1 MEIKGFSWGWRFLEG
16 WDERYAS
23 EVPEEAK
30 NIDLPHTAVT
40 LPYNYFDERE
50 YRKDFS
56 YFKAFEVH
64 PEKGKRYFVRF
75 EAFMVQAD
83 VYLNGVPL
91 GHFIS
96 L

>member
-1 MEIKGFSWGWRFLEG
+1 MEIKGFSWDWRFLEG

-50 YRKDFS
+50 YRKDF
-56 YFKAFEVH
+56 
-64 PEKGKRYFVRF
+64 
-75 EAFMVQAD
+75 Q
-83 VYLNGVPL
+83 VPKL
-91 GHFIS
+91 RRMPFRMSPYASHS
-96 L
+96 QKTCR